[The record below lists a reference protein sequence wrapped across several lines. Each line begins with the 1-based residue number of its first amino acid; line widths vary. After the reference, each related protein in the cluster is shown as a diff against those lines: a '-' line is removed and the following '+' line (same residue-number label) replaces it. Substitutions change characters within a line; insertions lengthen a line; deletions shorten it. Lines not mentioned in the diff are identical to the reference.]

1 MILMCVQ
8 HGPHSLSRRS
18 QWLPTRIVLAKATVR
33 TASTHQGVH
42 NSAQRCVTL
51 THLLTYNQKTHHGVL
66 ENTPRC
72 AGKHINMCKK
82 TYQDVYKLNTPYFYT
97 PFITHL

>member
-1 MILMCVQ
+1 MVCF
-8 HGPHSLSRRS
+8 
-18 QWLPTRIVLAKATVR
+18 
-33 TASTHQGVH
+33 STHQGVH
-42 NSAQRCVTL
+42 NSTQRCVIL
-51 THLLTYNQKTHHGVL
+51 THLFTYNQKTNHGAL

-82 TYQDVYKLNTPYFYT
+82 THQDVYKNTPYFYT